1 MRLTTPRIEPL
12 ELDALEYEQNNV
24 LAPLIATGRVL
35 NIFRTL
41 AHAPKALERFLQWGN
56 YVLSKRN
63 SLSARDRELA
73 VLRTG
78 FNCKSGYEWT
88 QHVVIG
94 LEAGLTGAEIE
105 RIKKGPEAEGW
116 EERDRTILR
125 VVDDLTADFFVSAAN
140 WTALEHFTD
149 RQKMDLVFTIGQYT
163 QVSMFLNSFG
173 VQLDPGQT
181 LDPALKAFEEART

>member
-1 MRLTTPRIEPL
+1 MRLNAPRIEPL
-12 ELDALEYEQNNV
+12 DLDALDDAQIDA
-24 LAPLIATGRVL
+24 LAPLIGAGRVL

-41 AHAPKALERFLQWGN
+41 AHAPQALERFLQWGT

-78 FNCKSGYEWT
+78 FNCKAGYEWT

-94 LEAGLTGAEIE
+94 REAGLTEIEIE
-105 RIKKGPEAEGW
+105 RIKQGPDAEGW

-125 VVDDLTADFFVSAAN
+125 VADDLTTDFFVSTTN
-140 WTALEHFTD
+140 WTALEFLTD
-149 RQKMDLVFTIGQYT
+149 RQKMDLIFTVGQYT

-173 VQLDPGQT
+173 VQLDPGQS
-181 LDPALKAFEEART
+181 LDPSLKVF

>member
-1 MRLTTPRIEPL
+1 MRLNTPRIEPL
-12 ELDALEYEQNNV
+12 DLDTLDDDQKDA

-56 YVLSKRN
+56 YILSKRN

-88 QHVVIG
+88 QHVEIG
-94 LEAGLTGAEIE
+94 LGAGLTEAEIE
-105 RIKKGPEAEGW
+105 RIKAGPDAKGW

-125 VVDDLTADFFVSAAN
+125 VVDDLIFDFFVSAAN
-140 WTALEHFTD
+140 WTALEFFND
-149 RQKMDLVFTIGQYT
+149 RQKMDLVFTVGQYT

-173 VQLDPGQT
+173 VQLDPGQR